1 MSLIRKSVLHVEN
14 IFVDGEKP
22 AAKPLKLIGA
32 VAVIKN
38 PWAGRGYVEDLSP
51 EIRALAPKLSEH
63 LTKLIIDEAGSGEAV
78 EAFGKSAIVGLS
90 GELEHASALIHT
102 LHFGNTYRSA
112 VGAKSYLAF
121 NNTRGPANAPLL
133 IPMMD
138 KNDEGRRSHYLTLQF
153 SIADAPAAD
162 ELVIAIGAATG
173 GRPHHRIGDRYKDL
187 AELGN
192 DVKNPAAVK

>member
-1 MSLIRKSVLHVEN
+1 MELIRKTVLHVETTY
-14 IFVDGEKP
+14 VDGGKE
-22 AAKPLKLIGA
+22 AGKPLKMVA
-32 VAVIKN
+32 AAAVIKN
-38 PWAGRGYVEDLSP
+38 PWAGQGYVENLTP
-51 EIRALAPKLSEH
+51 EIRRIAPILSEH
-63 LTKLIIDEAGSGEAV
+63 LTKLILDEVGSGEAV
-78 EAFGKSAIVGLS
+78 EAFGKSAVVGLN

-121 NNTRGPANAPLL
+121 NNTRGPANAPIL

-153 SIADAPAAD
+153 AIPDAPAAD
-162 ELVIAIGAATG
+162 ELVVVIGAATG

-187 AELGN
+187 EELGH
-192 DVKNPAAVK
+192 DVKNPAAIK